1 MKGFLFFF
9 LLLSIFH
16 LFIHSI
22 VLGGEEVEVTR
33 PADGKG
39 AGGKKRKKNLFLV
52 YVLCRPFYLF
62 FYEATPQSFFS
73 SFPPFCL
80 KDEGATN
87 WR

>member
-39 AGGKKRKKNLFLV
+39 AGGKKRKKKLVLGLRSLSSVLFIFL
-52 YVLCRPFYLF
+52 RSNATIF
-62 FYEATPQSFFS
+62 FFF
-73 SFPPFCL
+73 FPPIL
-80 KDEGATN
+80 PE
-87 WR
+87 R